1 MVLLLL
7 QSLSSW
13 LQLRVITAHWE
24 LTQEIERYCD
34 ATENA
39 ILAARADGNDALAD
53 RLRDRFARA
62 AGIALP
68 ALGSP
73 ASATKADVSGAGR
86 RDMAFGSS

>member
-13 LQLRVITAHWE
+13 LQLRVIAAHWE
-24 LTQEIERYCD
+24 LTREIETYCD

-53 RLRDRFARA
+53 RLRERFTRA
-62 AGIALP
+62 AGIAIP
-68 ALGSP
+68 AVGSAAP
-73 ASATKADVSGAGR
+73 ATRSDVSGAGR
-86 RDMAFGSS
+86 

>member
-39 ILAARADGNDALAD
+39 ILAARAAGDDARAD
-53 RLRDRFARA
+53 RLRQRFTRA
-62 AGIALP
+62 AGLALP

-73 ASATKADVSGAGR
+73 PPATKSDVSGAGR
-86 RDMAFGSS
+86 

>member
-24 LTQEIERYCD
+24 LTREIERYCD
-34 ATENA
+34 ETENA
-39 ILAARADGNDALAD
+39 ILSARAAGNDALAD
-53 RLRDRFARA
+53 RLRQRFARA

-68 ALGSP
+68 AVGSDPP
-73 ASATKADVSGAGR
+73 ATGADVPGNGR
-86 RDMAFGSS
+86 